1 MPVHDIQ
8 QPRSRLALATHDL
21 LHRTARALRHWWPAV
36 QTTPMPPARSEQ
48 LRTLADVLDVAVAAQ
63 RQADQ
68 VVAACGEPEQV
79 SGAVAKACGE
89 QVVVYHRL
97 RGMLGALPAD
107 GDVAE
112 ARERAA
118 RLLSYHQWMLHQS
131 LVFACTTNPD
141 SRVEAARLTLNGLG
155 APADALRELRDQV
168 RTAADAAPDEGNRS

>member
-1 MPVHDIQ
+1 MPVHVTQ
-8 QPRSRLALATHDL
+8 HPTSRLSLSAQDL
-21 LHRTARALRHWWPAV
+21 LHRTARALRRWGPAAH
-36 QTTPMPPARSEQ
+36 TPPVRPARSEQ

-68 VVAACGEPEQV
+68 VVAACGEPQPV

-97 RGMLGALPAD
+97 RGMVRALPAD

-131 LVFACTTNPD
+131 LVFACTTNPH
-141 SRVEAARLTLNGLG
+141 SRVEAARLSLNGLG

-168 RTAADAAPDEGNRS
+168 RTAADAAPD